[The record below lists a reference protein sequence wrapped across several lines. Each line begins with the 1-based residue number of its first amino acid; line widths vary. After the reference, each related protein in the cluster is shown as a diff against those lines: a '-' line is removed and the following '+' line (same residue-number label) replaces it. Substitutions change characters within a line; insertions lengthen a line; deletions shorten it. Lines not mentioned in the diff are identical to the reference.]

1 MVKILA
7 GEKGEGKTKRMIDMA
22 NAAGKEAKGNIVF
35 VDDDNSHMYDLHYSV
50 RFVETPKFIMEDPQ
64 VFRGFVCG
72 ILSQNSDIETIY
84 IDGLNHI
91 MDRISDADFTAS
103 CSFADSRTDG
113 FGLLQACRTGTD
125 ITGFYIH
132 CNLFCCFQ
140 LCTVHFLKFVHVCSP
155 FLVSL
160 HDFVKKNKQRIVL
173 FFHFCIQNTFYSLYF
188 STKKAKK

>member
-91 MDRISDADFTAS
+91 MDRISDADFTAFIQELDKTS
-103 CSFADSRTDG
+103 KEAEMDMVM
-113 FGLLQACRTGTD
+113 
-125 ITGFYIH
+125 ITAAK
-132 CNLFCCFQ
+132 Q
-140 LCTVHFLKFVHVCSP
+140 MHFL
-155 FLVSL
+155 
-160 HDFVKKNKQRIVL
+160 QR
-173 FFHFCIQNTFYSLYF
+173 YS
-188 STKKAKK
+188 SI

>member
-22 NAAGKEAKGNIVF
+22 NAASKEAKGNIVF

-91 MDRISDADFTAS
+91 MDRISDADFTAFIQELDKTS
-103 CSFADSRTDG
+103 KEAEMDMVMIISRKTDA
-113 FGLLQACRTGTD
+113 LPAEVQQYL
-125 ITGFYIH
+125 I
-132 CNLFCCFQ
+132 
-140 LCTVHFLKFVHVCSP
+140 
-155 FLVSL
+155 
-160 HDFVKKNKQRIVL
+160 
-173 FFHFCIQNTFYSLYF
+173 
-188 STKKAKK
+188 

>member
-1 MVKILA
+1 MIQRHTTGKLFKGGDCNVKILA

-91 MDRISDADFTAS
+91 MDRISDADFTAFIQELDKTS
-103 CSFADSRTDG
+103 KEAEMDMVMIISRKTDA
-113 FGLLQACRTGTD
+113 LPAEVQQYL
-125 ITGFYIH
+125 I
-132 CNLFCCFQ
+132 
-140 LCTVHFLKFVHVCSP
+140 
-155 FLVSL
+155 
-160 HDFVKKNKQRIVL
+160 
-173 FFHFCIQNTFYSLYF
+173 
-188 STKKAKK
+188 

>member
-91 MDRISDADFTAS
+91 MDRISDADFTAFIQELDKTS
-103 CSFADSRTDG
+103 KEAEMDMVMIISRKTDA
-113 FGLLQACRTGTD
+113 LPAEVQQDL
-125 ITGFYIH
+125 I
-132 CNLFCCFQ
+132 
-140 LCTVHFLKFVHVCSP
+140 
-155 FLVSL
+155 
-160 HDFVKKNKQRIVL
+160 
-173 FFHFCIQNTFYSLYF
+173 
-188 STKKAKK
+188 

>member
-50 RFVETPKFIMEDPQ
+50 RFVETPRFIMEDPQ

-91 MDRISDADFTAS
+91 MDRISDADFTAFIQELDKTS
-103 CSFADSRTDG
+103 KEAEMDMVMIISRKTDA
-113 FGLLQACRTGTD
+113 LPAEVQQYL
-125 ITGFYIH
+125 I
-132 CNLFCCFQ
+132 
-140 LCTVHFLKFVHVCSP
+140 
-155 FLVSL
+155 
-160 HDFVKKNKQRIVL
+160 
-173 FFHFCIQNTFYSLYF
+173 
-188 STKKAKK
+188 

>member
-50 RFVETPKFIMEDPQ
+50 RFVETPKFILEDPQ

-91 MDRISDADFTAS
+91 MDRISDADFTAFIQELDKTS
-103 CSFADSRTDG
+103 KEAEMDMVMIISRKTDA
-113 FGLLQACRTGTD
+113 LPAEVQQYL
-125 ITGFYIH
+125 I
-132 CNLFCCFQ
+132 
-140 LCTVHFLKFVHVCSP
+140 
-155 FLVSL
+155 
-160 HDFVKKNKQRIVL
+160 
-173 FFHFCIQNTFYSLYF
+173 
-188 STKKAKK
+188 

>member
-64 VFRGFVCG
+64 VFRGLVCG

-91 MDRISDADFTAS
+91 MDRISDADFTAFIQELDKTS
-103 CSFADSRTDG
+103 KEAEMDMVMIISRKTDA
-113 FGLLQACRTGTD
+113 LPAEVQQYL
-125 ITGFYIH
+125 I
-132 CNLFCCFQ
+132 
-140 LCTVHFLKFVHVCSP
+140 
-155 FLVSL
+155 
-160 HDFVKKNKQRIVL
+160 
-173 FFHFCIQNTFYSLYF
+173 
-188 STKKAKK
+188 

>member
-91 MDRISDADFTAS
+91 MDRISDADFTAFIQELDKTS
-103 CSFADSRTDG
+103 KEAEMDMVMIK
-113 FGLLQACRTGTD
+113 QM
-125 ITGFYIH
+125 
-132 CNLFCCFQ
+132 
-140 LCTVHFLKFVHVCSP
+140 HFL
-155 FLVSL
+155 
-160 HDFVKKNKQRIVL
+160 QR
-173 FFHFCIQNTFYSLYF
+173 YS
-188 STKKAKK
+188 SI

>member
-91 MDRISDADFTAS
+91 MDRISDADFTAFIQELDKTS
-103 CSFADSRTDG
+103 KEAEMDIVMIISRKTDS
-113 FGLLQACRTGTD
+113 LPAEVQQYL
-125 ITGFYIH
+125 I
-132 CNLFCCFQ
+132 
-140 LCTVHFLKFVHVCSP
+140 
-155 FLVSL
+155 
-160 HDFVKKNKQRIVL
+160 
-173 FFHFCIQNTFYSLYF
+173 
-188 STKKAKK
+188 

>member
-91 MDRISDADFTAS
+91 MDRISNADFTAFIQELDKTS
-103 CSFADSRTDG
+103 KEAEMDMVMIISRKTDA
-113 FGLLQACRTGTD
+113 LPAEVQQYL
-125 ITGFYIH
+125 I
-132 CNLFCCFQ
+132 
-140 LCTVHFLKFVHVCSP
+140 
-155 FLVSL
+155 
-160 HDFVKKNKQRIVL
+160 
-173 FFHFCIQNTFYSLYF
+173 
-188 STKKAKK
+188 

>member
-91 MDRISDADFTAS
+91 MDRISDADFTAFIQELDKTS
-103 CSFADSRTDG
+103 KEAEMDMVMIISRKTDA
-113 FGLLQACRTGTD
+113 LPEEVQQYL
-125 ITGFYIH
+125 I
-132 CNLFCCFQ
+132 
-140 LCTVHFLKFVHVCSP
+140 
-155 FLVSL
+155 
-160 HDFVKKNKQRIVL
+160 
-173 FFHFCIQNTFYSLYF
+173 
-188 STKKAKK
+188 

>member
-91 MDRISDADFTAS
+91 MDRISDADFTA
-103 CSFADSRTDG
+103 FIQELDKTFKEAEMDMVMIISRKTDA
-113 FGLLQACRTGTD
+113 LPAEVQQYL
-125 ITGFYIH
+125 I
-132 CNLFCCFQ
+132 
-140 LCTVHFLKFVHVCSP
+140 
-155 FLVSL
+155 
-160 HDFVKKNKQRIVL
+160 
-173 FFHFCIQNTFYSLYF
+173 
-188 STKKAKK
+188 

>member
-91 MDRISDADFTAS
+91 MDRISDADFTAFIQDLDKTS
-103 CSFADSRTDG
+103 KEAEMDMVMIISRKTDA
-113 FGLLQACRTGTD
+113 LPAEVQQYL
-125 ITGFYIH
+125 I
-132 CNLFCCFQ
+132 
-140 LCTVHFLKFVHVCSP
+140 
-155 FLVSL
+155 
-160 HDFVKKNKQRIVL
+160 
-173 FFHFCIQNTFYSLYF
+173 
-188 STKKAKK
+188 

>member
-22 NAAGKEAKGNIVF
+22 NAAGKEAKGKIVF

-91 MDRISDADFTAS
+91 MDRISDADFTAFIQELDKTS
-103 CSFADSRTDG
+103 KEAEMDMVMIISRKTDA
-113 FGLLQACRTGTD
+113 LPAEVQQYL
-125 ITGFYIH
+125 I
-132 CNLFCCFQ
+132 
-140 LCTVHFLKFVHVCSP
+140 
-155 FLVSL
+155 
-160 HDFVKKNKQRIVL
+160 
-173 FFHFCIQNTFYSLYF
+173 
-188 STKKAKK
+188 

>member
-7 GEKGEGKTKRMIDMA
+7 GEKGKGKTKRMIDMA

-91 MDRISDADFTAS
+91 MDRISDADFTAFIQELDKTS
-103 CSFADSRTDG
+103 KEAEMDMVMIISRKTDA
-113 FGLLQACRTGTD
+113 LPAEVQQYL
-125 ITGFYIH
+125 I
-132 CNLFCCFQ
+132 
-140 LCTVHFLKFVHVCSP
+140 
-155 FLVSL
+155 
-160 HDFVKKNKQRIVL
+160 
-173 FFHFCIQNTFYSLYF
+173 
-188 STKKAKK
+188 

>member
-1 MVKILA
+1 MVEILA

-91 MDRISDADFTAS
+91 MDRISDADFTAFIQELDKTS
-103 CSFADSRTDG
+103 KEAEMDMVMIISRKTDA
-113 FGLLQACRTGTD
+113 LPAEVQQYL
-125 ITGFYIH
+125 I
-132 CNLFCCFQ
+132 
-140 LCTVHFLKFVHVCSP
+140 
-155 FLVSL
+155 
-160 HDFVKKNKQRIVL
+160 
-173 FFHFCIQNTFYSLYF
+173 
-188 STKKAKK
+188 

>member
-91 MDRISDADFTAS
+91 MDRISDADFTAFIQELDKTS
-103 CSFADSRTDG
+103 KEAEMDMVMIISRKTDA
-113 FGLLQACRTGTD
+113 LPAEAQQYL
-125 ITGFYIH
+125 I
-132 CNLFCCFQ
+132 
-140 LCTVHFLKFVHVCSP
+140 
-155 FLVSL
+155 
-160 HDFVKKNKQRIVL
+160 
-173 FFHFCIQNTFYSLYF
+173 
-188 STKKAKK
+188 

>member
-91 MDRISDADFTAS
+91 VDRISDADFTAFIQELDKTS
-103 CSFADSRTDG
+103 KEAEMDMVMIISRKTDA
-113 FGLLQACRTGTD
+113 LPAEVQQYL
-125 ITGFYIH
+125 I
-132 CNLFCCFQ
+132 
-140 LCTVHFLKFVHVCSP
+140 
-155 FLVSL
+155 
-160 HDFVKKNKQRIVL
+160 
-173 FFHFCIQNTFYSLYF
+173 
-188 STKKAKK
+188 

>member
-91 MDRISDADFTAS
+91 MDRISDADFTAFIQELDKTS
-103 CSFADSRTDG
+103 KEAEMDMVMIISRKTDA
-113 FGLLQACRTGTD
+113 LPAEVPQYL
-125 ITGFYIH
+125 I
-132 CNLFCCFQ
+132 
-140 LCTVHFLKFVHVCSP
+140 
-155 FLVSL
+155 
-160 HDFVKKNKQRIVL
+160 
-173 FFHFCIQNTFYSLYF
+173 
-188 STKKAKK
+188 